1 MIFEQSAMG
10 AMLFYKNDYHDIYR
24 HVFTTIN
31 ILCKFGE
38 DIFITE
44 IDVKLDLKI

>member
-1 MIFEQSAMG
+1 MIFQASAMA
-10 AMLFYKNDYHDIYR
+10 AMLFFKMSIIIVYR
-24 HVFTTIN
+24 YVCTAIN

-44 IDVKLDLKI
+44 RDMKLI